1 MKTRQCTVIVVSAL
15 AALLAGCGGS
25 SGGGGITPP
34 PPPPPPPAAQSP
46 AGVWVGQAVTP
57 DVPDVVTS
65 FEFND
70 ADGFVIG
77 NSPFSATFMGGVT
90 ETRAVGAL
98 YQDGLFSW
106 HIPGNDAGV
115 IDATVTFETPASTL
129 SFWTRN
135 VTAGDVAAI
144 DVRDTAGAIIQTIVP
159 PDAPIT
165 EFIINTMG
173 GLPIGSVDITVTTGE
188 IVIDLLTYGFP
199 STASTDDIGC
209 VIASNDEFA
218 CVITDTVTDNLIA
231 GANGTVSVNGN
242 QVTGSG
248 WVYAAPG
255 EMFADGSTIATLNI
269 SAGTVSENT
278 SLNLT
283 VDGTGV
289 SIAVTTLFD
298 AVFDRGSDLATVA
311 ASYATFD
318 IFGDASTFDVDA
330 TGAISGMSAAGCM
343 LMGQLSIIDAADN
356 AYDVAITVTDGAA
369 CGIAAGDY
377 NGLGAT
383 EDEAVMD
390 DAFIFGAFID
400 GVAMFV
406 GRAVQ

>member
-1 MKTRQCTVIVVSAL
+1 MNKVSGLFSIVLINVTA
-15 AALLAGCGGS
+15 LAGCGGS
-25 SGGGGITPP
+25 SSGGGITPP
-34 PPPPPPPAAQSP
+34 PPPPAVQSP
-46 AGVWVGQAVTP
+46 AGTWVGQAVTP
-57 DVPDVVTS
+57 DVPDVTTS

-70 ADGFVIG
+70 ADGFVVG
-77 NSPFSATFMGGVT
+77 NSPFSATFQGGIA
-90 ETRAVGAL
+90 ETRGVGAL
-98 YQDGLFSW
+98 YRDGVFSW
-106 HIPGNDAGV
+106 HISGNDAGV
-115 IDATVTFETPASTL
+115 VDATVTFETPASRL

-144 DVRDTAGAIIQTIVP
+144 DVRDTSGAVIQTIVP

-165 EFIINTMG
+165 EFTIDTMG
-173 GLPIGSVDITVTTGE
+173 GLPIGSVDITVTAGE
-188 IVIDLLTYGFP
+188 IVIDFLTFGFP

-209 VIASNDEFA
+209 VLASNDEFA
-218 CVITDTVTDNLIA
+218 CLITDSTTGNLIA

-255 EMFADGSTIATLNI
+255 EMFADGSTIATLDI

-278 SLNLT
+278 SLDLT
-283 VDGTGV
+283 IDGTGV
-289 SIAVTTLFD
+289 SIAVTTTFD
-298 AVFDRGSDLATVA
+298 ALFDRGSDLATVQ
-311 ASYATFD
+311 ASYTTFD

-356 AYDVAITVTDGAA
+356 AYDVAITVTDGGA

-383 EDEAVMD
+383 QDEAAID
-390 DAFIFGAFID
+390 DAFVFGAFID
-400 GVAMFV
+400 GMAMFV
-406 GRAVQ
+406 GRPVK